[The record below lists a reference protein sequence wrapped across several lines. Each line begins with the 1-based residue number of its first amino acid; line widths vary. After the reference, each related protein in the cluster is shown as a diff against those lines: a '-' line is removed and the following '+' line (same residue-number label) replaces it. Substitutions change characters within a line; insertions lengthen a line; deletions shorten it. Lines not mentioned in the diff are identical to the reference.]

1 MAGLFKK
8 SFKKDVTVYGMNIV
22 LKKLGALKTNIT
34 KSKDKIKEQI
44 AEFLRDGETER
55 ACTQAKVLIRGD
67 SRVQALDLLEVYCTL
82 IVEQIGLIHS
92 MKDLDPSLA
101 EAVSTILWA
110 APRLMTEIPEI
121 STVADQLSNKYGKGY
136 RNKCQENTHRT
147 VNQTVIQKLSV
158 EAPPKFLVDE
168 YLQKIA
174 TEFNIQWQENVV
186 RRLSISDTYER
197 HLFGQPPSL
206 GDMPAS
212 PTEIPAGPQAS
223 PPPASGP
230 AVNHPLPTPLLSSA
244 PGAPQPGDL
253 RPIQPMA
260 NVTKTERS
268 SVDAAVSEYSR
279 DDEYLYEIIE

>member
-174 TEFNIQWQENVV
+174 TEFNIQWQENVADVGAALYSAYINQAGINYNV

-212 PTEIPAGPQAS
+212 PTEIPVLQ
-223 PPPASGP
+223 
-230 AVNHPLPTPLLSSA
+230 
-244 PGAPQPGDL
+244 
-253 RPIQPMA
+253 
-260 NVTKTERS
+260 
-268 SVDAAVSEYSR
+268 
-279 DDEYLYEIIE
+279 